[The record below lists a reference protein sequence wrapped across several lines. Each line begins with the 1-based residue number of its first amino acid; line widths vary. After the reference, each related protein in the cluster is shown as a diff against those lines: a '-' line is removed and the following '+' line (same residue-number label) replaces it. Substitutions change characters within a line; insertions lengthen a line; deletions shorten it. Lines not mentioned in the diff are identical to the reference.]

1 MCTRTRCAVG
11 AMFLVGFAVA
21 AATAQAQDKE
31 QVALGAK
38 LYAANKCTQ
47 CHSIEGKGTAVAK
60 KGPLDGV
67 GDKLSEDEIR
77 QWIVD
82 APGMT
87 KKTKATRKPV
97 MKNYNKLPKED
108 VDALVAYM
116 KSLKK
121 G

>member
-1 MCTRTRCAVG
+1 MCTRTRCAIG
-11 AMFLVGFAVA
+11 AMFLAGSLMSA
-21 AATAQAQDKE
+21 APAQAQDKE
-31 QVALGAK
+31 KIALGAK
-38 LYAANKCTQ
+38 LFATNKCTQ
-47 CHSIEGKGTAVAK
+47 CHAIEGKGTAVAK

-87 KKTKATRKPV
+87 KKTKATRKPI
-97 MKNYNKLPKED
+97 MKNYDKLPKED

-121 G
+121 A